1 MSEFTG
7 TGLTEDQAKEF
18 HGAFVFYFGASF
30 VASTIAHTMVGFAL
44 GGWSFFG

>member
-1 MSEFTG
+1 MNS

-18 HGAFVFYFGASF
+18 HAAFMKYFILSAL
-30 VASTIAHTMVGFAL
+30 ASTVAHTMVGFSL